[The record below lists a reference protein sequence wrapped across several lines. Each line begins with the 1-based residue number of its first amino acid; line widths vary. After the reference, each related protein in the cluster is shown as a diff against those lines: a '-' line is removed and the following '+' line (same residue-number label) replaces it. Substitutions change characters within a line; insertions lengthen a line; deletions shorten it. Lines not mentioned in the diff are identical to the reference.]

1 MRKLVVEKTEGTYTI
16 CVDKEKKYFAIE
28 TSEIPEAVKAGDK
41 LTISDD
47 GIITVEKKANK

>member
-41 LTISDD
+41 ISITDD
-47 GIITVEKKANK
+47 GVIAVEKKR

>member
-1 MRKLVVEKTEGTYTI
+1 MIMRKLVVEKTEGTYTI

-41 LTISDD
+41 ISITDD
-47 GIITVEKKANK
+47 GVIAVEKKR

>member
-16 CVDKEKKYFAIE
+16 CIDKEKKYFAID

-47 GIITVEKKANK
+47 GVITVEKKK